1 MEDRI
6 QINGV
11 WYIKEPEDAIPEPQ
25 KELDLTFGEMCSHE
39 VPDYCFEATRIF
51 KDYDEA
57 DFYEDSLDIEFTDK
71 RTKPWKIDNWDNVG
85 WFRGVYDNDKRA
97 LNEALEVM
105 DEDGVKELKAFIGE
119 LIKIGW
125 IKY

>member
-71 RTKPWKIDNWDNVG
+71 RTKPWKIDNWDSPAWLLKVHH
-85 WFRGVYDNDKRA
+85 NDKEA
-97 LNEALEVM
+97 LNDAFELM
-105 DEDGVKELKAFIGE
+105 DGNGVRELKDFIRE